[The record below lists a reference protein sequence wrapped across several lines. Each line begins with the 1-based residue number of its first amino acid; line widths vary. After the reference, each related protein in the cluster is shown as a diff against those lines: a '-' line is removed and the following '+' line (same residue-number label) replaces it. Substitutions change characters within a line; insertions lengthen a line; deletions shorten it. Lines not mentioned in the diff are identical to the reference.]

1 MAGAV
6 RSRGVSCG
14 QLVLFAALL
23 FGIVT
28 MHTVGH
34 PAEHGGRA
42 ASLSSAGPAAD
53 PSAGPAAGP
62 STVIAEDLSAIFVA
76 HSSPATME
84 GFPSVTAESFS
95 AVIVEGF
102 SSAAVMT
109 DASAAVAA
117 HPSAADTASPSSP
130 GTAHTPGHG
139 SGGDAPT
146 SGMDPLSV
154 CLAVLG
160 AWGLA
165 LLATWLLLG
174 LRADG
179 RRPGAPVGAGLL
191 RASRPNPPPSIS
203 VLAAVSVLRM

>member
-6 RSRGVSCG
+6 RSRGGSYG

-23 FGIVT
+23 FGILT

-34 PAEHGGRA
+34 PAGHGGRT

-53 PSAGPAAGP
+53 
-62 STVIAEDLSAIFVA
+62 
-76 HSSPATME
+76 
-84 GFPSVTAESFS
+84 
-95 AVIVEGF
+95 
-102 SSAAVMT
+102 SSAASVADPSSATVEAFSAASVADSSSIITEGSSSALMT
-109 DASAAVAA
+109 DASAVVVA
-117 HPSAADTASPSSP
+117 HPSAAVTATSSSP
-130 GTAHTPGHG
+130 GTGHTPGHG
-139 SGGDAPT
+139 SGGDTPM

-165 LLATWLLLG
+165 LLAAWLLLG
-174 LRADG
+174 LRAAG
-179 RRPGAPVGAGLL
+179 WRLGAPVGAGLL

>member
-1 MAGAV
+1 M
-6 RSRGVSCG
+6 
-14 QLVLFAALL
+14 
-23 FGIVT
+23 
-28 MHTVGH
+28 
-34 PAEHGGRA
+34 
-42 ASLSSAGPAAD
+42 
-53 PSAGPAAGP
+53 
-62 STVIAEDLSAIFVA
+62 
-76 HSSPATME
+76 
-84 GFPSVTAESFS
+84 
-95 AVIVEGF
+95 VEGF

-109 DASAAVAA
+109 DASAAVVA

-179 RRPGAPVGAGLL
+179 RRLGTPVGAGLL
-191 RASRPNPPPSIS
+191 PASRPNPPPSIS

>member
-53 PSAGPAAGP
+53 PSAGPAA
-62 STVIAEDLSAIFVA
+62 VIAEDLSAIFVA

-117 HPSAADTASPSSP
+117 HPSAADTATTASPSSP

-174 LRADG
+174 LRAG
-179 RRPGAPVGAGLL
+179 RRLGAPVGAGLL
-191 RASRPNPPPSIS
+191 RAARPNPPPSIS